1 MARDSVVI
9 GLDIGTTKVCTV
21 IGHADDEGIVT
32 ISGVG
37 LAPSR
42 GVKKGVVVDVDDTVS
57 AIRDSV
63 ERASHMAGIT
73 AKSVVAGV
81 TGEHIR
87 SSNRK
92 GTVTISGESGVVTQD
107 DVERVMHAA
116 AMDVPRDREII
127 HSLPRDFAV
136 DGHKGVRR
144 PVGMCGERLE
154 VETHIVTGAAGF
166 LQNVVQCVERAG
178 LSVEALVLEPI
189 ATSEAVATSDER
201 ELGVALIDIGGG
213 TSDIAVFLD
222 GSIAFST
229 AISIGG
235 NHVTRDISIGLLTPF
250 EIAEKLKL
258 ERGVAMSSLIPHGE
272 ALEVVSAGSG
282 EKLRLPRAILGEI
295 IEARMSELFEMARK
309 AMENA
314 GIQSK
319 LAGGVIL
326 TGGGAMLPG
335 ATELAGEIFDLPIR
349 LGTPIK
355 LSGWSDK
362 VDTPQFAT
370 GVGLLRFALRQPGT
384 LGNPLAT
391 TANPAMSPAMAD
403 RRRRVWSAPGSGLLT
418 FAPEPAPLVT
428 PTISQSEIAPPVSI
442 AAAAPVVAAPVAPT
456 VAVSGIETQVQ
467 ITPVATATSSTRS
480 ASVAASKASFETA
493 TAETAIPAAAI
504 SDASTYG
511 MEAISPAF
519 QRETLV
525 PMDLSPDA
533 DIEFSNGAAP
543 STKTPIRQSE
553 NVTTCAVIPS
563 NARLPG
569 SEESAKPV
577 KKLVT
582 RLREAL
588 GWDAT

>member
-1 MARDSVVI
+1 MARDDVVI

-21 IGHADDEGIVT
+21 IGHADDEGHVT

-63 ERASHMAGIT
+63 ERASHMAGVT
-73 AKSVVAGV
+73 AKTVVAGV
-81 TGEHIR
+81 TGEHIQ
-87 SSNRK
+87 SANRR
-92 GTVTISGESGVVTQD
+92 GTVTISGESGVVTEE

-154 VETHIVTGAAGF
+154 AETHIVTGAAGF

-178 LSVEALVLEPI
+178 LSVDALVLEPI
-189 ATSEAVATSDER
+189 ATSEAVASSDER

-235 NHVTRDISIGLLTPF
+235 NHVTRDISIGLRTPF

-258 ERGVAMSSLIPHGE
+258 EYGVAMPSLIPHGE

-295 IEARMSELFEMARK
+295 IEARMSELFEMARR
-309 AMENA
+309 AMEEA

-335 ATELAGEIFDLPIR
+335 ATDLAGEIFELPVR
-349 LGTPIK
+349 LGTPIG
-355 LSGWSDK
+355 LFGWSDK

-391 TANPAMSPAMAD
+391 TSNPSMAPAMAD
-403 RRRRVWSAPGSGLLT
+403 RRRRVWSAPRSGL
-418 FAPEPAPLVT
+418 PLAVITTVPIIAVPNAVVT
-428 PTISQSEIAPPVSI
+428 NI
-442 AAAAPVVAAPVAPT
+442 AAPVATSSNAATPNAVAQNIAASAPT
-456 VAVSGIETQVQ
+456 EAPQQ
-467 ITPVATATSSTRS
+467 TSSTRS
-480 ASVAASKASFETA
+480 VSPSLTD
-493 TAETAIPAAAI
+493 T
-504 SDASTYG
+504 TYG
-511 MEAISPAF
+511 NEAFPAAF
-519 QRETLV
+519 QRTSVADNSAKSADTTRNDEYEEA
-525 PMDLSPDA
+525 DD
-533 DIEFSNGAAP
+533 DIEYSINNGVAAP
-543 STKTPIRQSE
+543 SALRQNAAPNAHNDETSSQPITE
-553 NVTTCAVIPS
+553 
-563 NARLPG
+563 
-569 SEESAKPV
+569 KPA
-577 KKLVT
+577 KKLLS

-588 GWDAT
+588 GWDGA